1 MSPPRMTYIKMDKI
15 RKGAAGSTI
24 LKLAAGSI
32 ALKKE
37 MALASCNVYY
47 DG

>member
-1 MSPPRMTYIKMDKI
+1 MSQPRMTYIKMDKI
-15 RKGAAGSTI
+15 RKG
-24 LKLAAGSI
+24 AAGSI

-47 DG
+47 DS